1 MSDLVRSYRALPAA
15 QRALVAG
22 LAVVVALVLL
32 INLPHIL
39 GAVVTIGLTLVALA
53 ISVAILAGLVLVVYA
68 VVRAIGSRA

>member
-1 MSDLVRSYRALPAA
+1 M
-15 QRALVAG
+15 
-22 LAVVVALVLL
+22 VVALVLL
-32 INLPHIL
+32 VNLPHIL